1 MKARGI
7 IRKVDQ
13 LGRIVIPKEIRNALS
28 INIQDPLEIIQ
39 VGDEIVVRHPR
50 VYCAIC
56 GNTDKISP
64 LGDKYIC
71 DNCVDLVKQKFGL

>member
-1 MKARGI
+1 MKASGI

-13 LGRIVIPKEIRNALS
+13 LGRIVIPKEIRNSLS

-39 VGDEIVVRHPR
+39 VGDEIVIRHPR
-50 VYCAIC
+50 VYCALC
-56 GNTDKISP
+56 GNTDNISP

-71 DNCVDLVKQKFGL
+71 TDCVQAIRQKFNL